1 MPGVVITQPDIT
13 LLLDL
18 DGIIREA
25 TFADGLPAEDSA
37 SWVGRP
43 WVDTVADGGGEKVRG
58 ILRDAR
64 SSGVSAYRMV
74 TQRFPNGLEL
84 RVEYSTIRLGGK
96 AGLIAIGRNQQ
107 TVAELQNRLIAS
119 QQAREQDYWK
129 LREVETRYRLL
140 FDNSSEVVLIIRAED
155 MHVVEANLAAL
166 RALGLT
172 PGQDL
177 LPELPPAE
185 HDLLRIMLT
194 RVREQGRAPG
204 IVVHLGVERE
214 AWTMRASLMTSE
226 PGQIFLLQLAPLNQV
241 ADAPVARSRALKVPV
256 DELIER
262 LPDAMVVVD
271 EDGTILRANPAFLD
285 LVQVGAEGSVL
296 GERLGRWLSRPG
308 ADAAVLLANVQR
320 HRFVRLFSTTLVG
333 ELSSELQVEISAAGN
348 ADSNPR
354 YIGLLIRDV
363 SRRMATKPPALAA
376 DTGKRKAAQ
385 TPGGNSLL
393 AALDSI
399 ADHLGET
406 SLPSLI
412 KDTVGLVERY
422 YIEAA
427 LERADGNR
435 TATAELLGLSRQ
447 SLYMKLNR
455 YGLDTES
462 QAAADA
468 NG

>member
-1 MPGVVITQPDIT
+1 
-13 LLLDL
+13 
-18 DGIIREA
+18 
-25 TFADGLPAEDSA
+25 
-37 SWVGRP
+37 
-43 WVDTVADGGGEKVRG
+43 
-58 ILRDAR
+58 
-64 SSGVSAYRMV
+64 
-74 TQRFPNGLEL
+74 
-84 RVEYSTIRLGGK
+84 
-96 AGLIAIGRNQQ
+96 
-107 TVAELQNRLIAS
+107 
-119 QQAREQDYWK
+119 
-129 LREVETRYRLL
+129 
-140 FDNSSEVVLIIRAED
+140 

-308 ADAAVLLANVQR
+308 ADVAVLLANVQR

>member
-1 MPGVVITQPDIT
+1 MSGVVITQPDIT

-25 TFADGLPAEDSA
+25 TFADGLPADDSA
-37 SWVGRP
+37 AWVGRP
-43 WVDTVADGGGEKVRG
+43 WVDTVADGGGEKVRTM
-58 ILRDAR
+58 LRDAR
-64 SSGVSAYRMV
+64 NSGVSAYRMV
-74 TQRFPNGLEL
+74 NQRFPNGLEL
-84 RVEYSTIRLGGK
+84 PVEYSTIRLGGQ

-155 MHVVEANLAAL
+155 MRVVEANLAAL

-177 LPELPPAE
+177 LPELPAAE
-185 HDLLRIMLT
+185 HDLLRVMLT

-226 PGQIFLLQLAPLNQV
+226 PGQVFLLQLAPLNHV
-241 ADAPVARSRALKVPV
+241 VDAPVARSRALNVPM
-256 DELIER
+256 DELVER
-262 LPDAMVVVD
+262 LPDGMVVID
-271 EDGTILRANPAFLD
+271 EDGTIVRVNPAFLD

-308 ADAAVLLANVQR
+308 ADVGVLLANVQR
-320 HRFVRLFSTTLVG
+320 HHFVRLLATTLVG
-333 ELSSELQVEISAAGN
+333 ELSSELQVEISAACN

-354 YIGLLIRDV
+354 YIGLLIRDI
-363 SRRMATKPPALAA
+363 SRRNSAKPPGLAA
-376 DTGKRKAAQ
+376 ETAGRKAVSASDE
-385 TPGGNSLL
+385 NSLL
-393 AALDSI
+393 AALNSI
-399 ADHLGET
+399 ADHLGQT

>member
-1 MPGVVITQPDIT
+1 MSGISITQPDIT

-25 TFADGLPAEDSA
+25 TFADGLPAGDSA
-37 SWVGRP
+37 AWVGRP
-43 WVDTVADGGGEKVRG
+43 WVDTVADGGGEKVRRM
-58 ILRDAR
+58 LQDAR
-64 SSGVSAYRMV
+64 GSGVSAYRMV

-84 RVEYSTIRLGGK
+84 PVEYSTIRLGGK

-140 FDNSSEVVLIIRAED
+140 FDNSSEVVLIIRVED
-155 MHVVEANLAAL
+155 MRVVEANLAAL

-177 LPELPPAE
+177 LPELPAAE

-214 AWTMRASLMTSE
+214 AWTMRASLMTSG
-226 PGQIFLLQLAPLNQV
+226 PGQIFLLQLAPLSQV
-241 ADAPVARSRALKVPV
+241 ADAPVARARAAFVPI
-256 DELIER
+256 DEWVER
-262 LPDAMVVVD
+262 LPDGMVVID

-285 LVQVGAEGSVL
+285 LVQVGSEGSVL
-296 GERLGRWLSRPG
+296 GERLGRWLSR
-308 ADAAVLLANVQR
+308 ADVAVLLANVQR
-320 HRFVRLFSTTLVG
+320 HRFVRLFTTTLVG
-333 ELSSELQVEISAAGN
+333 ERSSELQVEISAAGD
-348 ADSNPR
+348 ADSDPR
-354 YIGLLIRDV
+354 TIGLLIRDI
-363 SRRMATKPPALAA
+363 SRRVAAKPPALAA
-376 DTGKRKAAQ
+376 DTATRKAAK
-385 TPGGNSLL
+385 TPEGNRLL

-399 ADHLGET
+399 ADHLGEK

-427 LERADGNR
+427 LERAGGNR

-462 QAAADA
+462 QAAADD

>member
-1 MPGVVITQPDIT
+1 MSGVVVTQPDIT

-25 TFADGLPAEDSA
+25 TFADGLQAEVSTA
-37 SWVGRP
+37 WVGRP
-43 WVDTVADGGGEKVRG
+43 WVDTVVDGGEKVRAM
-58 ILRDAR
+58 LRDAR
-64 SSGVSAYRMV
+64 NSGVSAYRMV

-84 RVEYSTIRLGGK
+84 PVEYSTIRLGGK
-96 AGLIAIGRNQQ
+96 AGLIAIGRHQQ
-107 TVAELQNRLIAS
+107 IVAELQNRLIAS

-155 MHVVEANLAAL
+155 MRVVEANLAAL

-177 LPELPPAE
+177 LPELPAAE
-185 HDLLRIMLT
+185 QDLLRIMLT
-194 RVREQGRAPG
+194 RVREQGRSPG
-204 IVVHLGVERE
+204 IVVHLGIERE

-226 PGQIFLLQLAPLNQV
+226 PGQVFLLQLAPLSHV
-241 ADAPVARSRALKVPV
+241 ADAPVARSRALAVPM
-256 DELIER
+256 DELVER
-262 LPDAMVVVD
+262 LPDGMVVID

-285 LVQVGAEGSVL
+285 LVQVEGEGAVL

-308 ADAAVLLANVQR
+308 ADVAVLLANVQR
-320 HRFVRLFSTTLVG
+320 HRFVRLFATTLVG

-363 SRRMATKPPALAA
+363 SCRTSAKLPGLAVDTAGRKPAA
-376 DTGKRKAAQ
+376 APD
-385 TPGGNSLL
+385 GNGLL
-393 AALDSI
+393 AELNSI
-399 ADHLGET
+399 ADHLGQT

-412 KDTVGLVERY
+412 KNTVGLVERY

-427 LERADGNR
+427 LERAGGNR

-462 QAAADA
+462 QAAAAA

>member
-1 MPGVVITQPDIT
+1 
-13 LLLDL
+13 
-18 DGIIREA
+18 
-25 TFADGLPAEDSA
+25 
-37 SWVGRP
+37 
-43 WVDTVADGGGEKVRG
+43 
-58 ILRDAR
+58 
-64 SSGVSAYRMV
+64 
-74 TQRFPNGLEL
+74 
-84 RVEYSTIRLGGK
+84 
-96 AGLIAIGRNQQ
+96 
-107 TVAELQNRLIAS
+107 
-119 QQAREQDYWK
+119 
-129 LREVETRYRLL
+129 
-140 FDNSSEVVLIIRAED
+140 
-155 MHVVEANLAAL
+155 VVEANLAAL

-177 LPELPPAE
+177 LPELPAAE
-185 HDLLRIMLT
+185 HDPLRIMLT

-226 PGQIFLLQLAPLNQV
+226 PGQIFLLQLAPLSHL
-241 ADAPVARSRALKVPV
+241 ADAPVARARAAFVSF
-256 DELIER
+256 DELVER
-262 LPDAMVVVD
+262 LPDGMVVID
-271 EDGTILRANPAFLD
+271 EDGTILRANAAFLD

-296 GERLGRWLSRPG
+296 GERLGRWLQRPG
-308 ADAAVLLANVQR
+308 ADVAVLLDNVQR
-320 HRFVRLFSTTLVG
+320 HRFVRLFATTLVG
-333 ELSSELQVEISAAGN
+333 ELSTELQVEISAAGN
-348 ADSNPR
+348 ADTNPR
-354 YIGLLIRDV
+354 TIGLLIRDI
-363 SRRMATKPPALAA
+363 SRRAAARPPALAA
-376 DTGKRKAAQ
+376 DATARKATR
-385 TPGGNSLL
+385 TPDGNSLL